1 MGDRLR
7 AVVFRWREVDVV
19 LDGGQIVSMKAM
31 VPEPR
36 FKTLCERQFAGDET
50 YALGPVEGV
59 SSGSRGHFF
68 ASVKDA
74 WSSLPE
80 EDMRFPG
87 PEHLRKRALVQA
99 GWAAH
104 AQYVMDTPKDATNM
118 ARGLRRADEYAVIKV
133 SANVVDVWTA
143 KSIAAGQ
150 ISGDEFKEIKTKAL
164 DWIAAL
170 TGATR
175 TELERHSK
183 DGGAR

>member
-1 MGDRLR
+1 MKIR
-7 AVVFRWREVDVV
+7 AAMFAWKKLDVCTDNGV
-19 LDGGQIVSMKAM
+19 IETIKAM

-36 FKTLCERQFAGDET
+36 FVQICERQYAGDET

-59 SSGSRGHFF
+59 SSGSRAHFF
-68 ASVKDA
+68 ASVRDA
-74 WSSLPE
+74 WGNLPE
-80 EDMRFPG
+80 EDARFPT
-87 PEHLRKRALVQA
+87 PENLRKRALVQA
-99 GWAAH
+99 GWAKH
-104 AQYVMDTPKDATNM
+104 AQYVMDTPKDAKNM
-118 ARGLRRADEYAVIKV
+118 ARALHSADEYAVIKV

-150 ISGDEFKEIKTKAL
+150 ISGDEFQAVKTKAL

-175 TELERHSK
+175 KELERHSK